1 MTGTY
6 KKAVHNIGYILLLLS
21 LIFDWVW
28 VQVIGLIFVI
38 YLIIDEQMEF
48 IY

>member
-6 KKAVHNIGYILLLLS
+6 KKAVHNVGYILFLLS

-38 YLIIDEQMEF
+38 YLMIDEQMEF
-48 IY
+48 VY